1 MMLSVVGMLNYM
13 GNQEIPI
20 CTSLDGKY
28 DNQMPLD
35 EYRIA
40 KVSEAKSE
48 LQQEYFVEEDWSMDV
63 NVLDDPDPVY
73 DEFAHSGDLVPAR
86 QSQLHTQNSIL
97 NRTHSGVTL
106 EEAYVA
112 FDMRE
117 SYLQRHASPLARYS
131 DTTDLHMKDFATKTN
146 NMWKTDEAGLFP
158 DFASCASK
166 NSPTENMFQ
175 DKVSFISA

>member
-1 MMLSVVGMLNYM
+1 
-13 GNQEIPI
+13 
-20 CTSLDGKY
+20 
-28 DNQMPLD
+28 MPL
-35 EYRIA
+35 EQYRIA
-40 KVSEAKSE
+40 KVSEAKNE
-48 LQQEYFVEEDWSMDV
+48 LQQEDFMEEDWSMDV
-63 NVLDDPDPVY
+63 NVLEDDPNPVY

-86 QSQLHTQNSIL
+86 TSQLHTQNNIL

-131 DTTDLHMKDFATKTN
+131 DTTDLQMKDFATKTN

-158 DFASCASK
+158 DFASCASQ
-166 NSPTENMFQ
+166 NSPSENMFQ
-175 DKVSFISA
+175 DKVSLKSPLNFIQMHTWQ